1 MKTTEKIYDQHAENG
16 EMMQK
21 LFFYKDEI
29 GIMQKRI
36 EEVAGKNSS
45 NEVLAKVEHFQ
56 NQLIVQRNNIDVLK
70 HKIAKSEQT
79 LVDNIKANPVAAD
92 HREVPAHTAERQE
105 VQAFEKVFNELRNEL
120 NKFLFEWL

>member
-1 MKTTEKIYDQHAENG
+1 MKTTEKIYDQHAENS

-45 NEVLAKVEHFQ
+45 NEVLAKIEHFQ
-56 NQLIVQRNNIDVLK
+56 NQLIVQRNNIDILK
-70 HKIAKSEQT
+70 HKVSKNEQA
-79 LVDNIKANPVAAD
+79 LVDNLKANPVAAD
-92 HREVPAHTAERQE
+92 HREVQVHAIERDE
-105 VQAFEKVFNELRNEL
+105 VLAFEKVFNELRNEL

>member
-29 GIMQKRI
+29 GIMQKRV

-56 NQLIVQRNNIDVLK
+56 NQLIVQRNNVDVLK
-70 HKIAKSEQT
+70 HKVAKYEQT
-79 LVDNIKANPVAAD
+79 LIDNIKANPVAID
-92 HREVPAHTAERQE
+92 HREVSNHSAERE
-105 VQAFEKVFNELRNEL
+105 EILAFEKNFNELRAEL